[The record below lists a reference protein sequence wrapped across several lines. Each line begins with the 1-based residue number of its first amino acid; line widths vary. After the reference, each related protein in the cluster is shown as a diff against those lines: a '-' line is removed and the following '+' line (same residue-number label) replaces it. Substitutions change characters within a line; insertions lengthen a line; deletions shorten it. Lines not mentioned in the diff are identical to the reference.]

1 MTKAPVT
8 GDVTESAGG
17 TGAVPRPAPAP
28 VPSASPA
35 SSPVSAAS
43 PAAPAPREAA
53 DDVIRTRGLT
63 KRFRGGQLAV
73 DGLDLAVPR
82 GSVFGFLGPNGSGKT
97 TTIRM
102 LMGLIAPTSG
112 AASVLGEPMPQSVAT
127 VLPRV
132 GALIE
137 GPALYGFLSGRDNL
151 VRFDAAD
158 PTADPRTRR
167 QRVEAA
173 LERVGLG
180 AAAGKKARAY
190 SLGMK
195 QRLGLAS
202 ALLQP
207 RELLVL
213 DEPTN
218 GLDPQG
224 MREIRTLVR
233 EVAAEGTTVFLSSH
247 LLDEIEQVCTHAA
260 VMSRGRLVVQGTVAE
275 LAARAQGR
283 LVVRTPDVARA
294 AEVLAAHRVTALVPG
309 EDRVDGEPG
318 VLGEEALPRLC
329 AALVEAGVRVHGFG
343 LERGTLEDA
352 FVALTGEGF
361 DVAG

>member
-1 MTKAPVT
+1 MSKAPVT

-17 TGAVPRPAPAP
+17 PGAAPRPAPAP
-28 VPSASPA
+28 SAPPAPPASPT
-35 SSPVSAAS
+35 
-43 PAAPAPREAA
+43 

-112 AASVLGEPMPQSVAT
+112 VATVLGESMPQSVAS

-151 VRFDAAD
+151 VRFDSAD

-167 QRVEAA
+167 QRVDTA
-173 LERVGLG
+173 LERVGLS

-224 MREIRTLVR
+224 MREIRALVR

-283 LVVRTPDVARA
+283 LVVRTPDVAQA
-294 AEVLAAHRVTALVPG
+294 AKVLAAHQVGSLVPG
-309 EDRVDGEPG
+309 EGRVDGELDAQG
-318 VLGEEALPRLC
+318 GDEVLPELC

-352 FVALTGEGF
+352 FVAMTGEGF